1 MKKKKKGNTSMVSRL
16 RLACPSRLSPT
27 AHQAGAAEYA
37 QIQTPRLRQLHN
49 GLKAHT
55 QKPFFLFV
63 LTKLE
68 TILCCLLGSGTNDLQ
83 IYEPACEIS
92 S

>member
-1 MKKKKKGNTSMVSRL
+1 MVSRL

-49 GLKAHT
+49 GLKADT
-55 QKPFFLFV
+55 QKPFFVVCFDKTRNYSVLFAWQRNKRS
-63 LTKLE
+63 T
-68 TILCCLLGSGTNDLQ
+68 DLR
-83 IYEPACEIS
+83 ARV
-92 S
+92 